1 MTKTSPKIKAR
12 LSKIVFFTRTR
23 ITYIFEITENEEE
36 LDSLRE
42 AIYYEDSKVERNLEN
57 IPNTIE
63 WLTTWRKIVS

>member
-1 MTKTSPKIKAR
+1 MDIKSINTTGWRKPHKEPR
-12 LSKIVFFTRTR
+12 LQ
-23 ITYIFEITENEEE
+23 EITENEEE

-63 WLTTWRKIVS
+63 WLTTWRKMVS